1 MAFKL
6 FDTKQKQQVE
16 FTPLTAG
23 EVKIYNCGPTVYS
36 TAHIGNFRSFVFA
49 DLLRRYFEYRGLKVT
64 QVMNITD
71 VGHLTEDDRADA
83 GGEDKLQKTA
93 RELGWDPFK
102 VARHFEDGFHA
113 DRKALNIQDA
123 HQYPRATDHIPEMLV
138 QVQQLLDRDHA
149 YIPEGT
155 GEVYYDIS
163 SFPEYGKLSG
173 KVTED
178 LEAGARVEVN
188 QVKKNPAD
196 FALWKT
202 DQAHL
207 MQWEPSADATWAAF
221 PGQRPEL
228 DPRISKGFP
237 GWHIECSAMS
247 SRYLGETFD
256 IHTGGEDNI
265 FPHHECEIAQATGAT
280 GAEYSR
286 YWMHVRHLLVNGKK
300 MSKSEG
306 TLYNLEDLTAKGY
319 SALEIRYL
327 LLANH
332 YRQPMNFTLEG
343 LDAARASIARLQT
356 CRDLLVERQA
366 LSAEADAES
375 QKGAEVSAAIAKFE
389 GGFGEALDDDLNTAN
404 GLAALFEFVSAVNRL
419 QPSGSA
425 AELALA
431 ALDRC
436 DHVLGVLSRES
447 NSGTISKAELES
459 ECESAPSP
467 EATKALL
474 AQASL
479 NPGELRQ
486 IALARH
492 AARKNKDWP
501 TADAIRDGLKALGVL
516 FEDTPQGVRFKL
528 P

>member
-113 DRKALNIQDA
+113 DRKALGIQDA
-123 HQYPRATDHIPEMLV
+123 HEYPRATDHVPEMLV
-138 QVQQLLDRDHA
+138 QVQQLLDRGHA
-149 YIPEGT
+149 YIPEGS

-163 SFPEYGKLSG
+163 SFPEYGELSG

-178 LEAGARVEVN
+178 LEAGARVEIN
-188 QVKKNPAD
+188 QLKKNPAD

-207 MQWEPSADATWAAF
+207 MQWDPAADSTWAAY
-221 PGQRPEL
+221 PGARPKL
-228 DPRISKGFP
+228 DPRITKGFP

-280 GAEYSR
+280 GAEYAR

-366 LSAEADAES
+366 LPPEGGKTA
-375 QKGAEVSAAIAKFE
+375 QISAAIAKLNQ
-389 GGFGEALDDDLNTAN
+389 GFGDALDDDLNTAN

-419 QPSGSA
+419 QPA
-425 AELALA
+425 AADAELALR
-431 ALDRC
+431 ALDHT
-436 DHVLGVLSRES
+436 DHVLGVLSRQS
-447 NSGTISKAELES
+447 KSGTISKAELEA
-459 ECESAPSP
+459 ECVTAPSP
-467 EATKALL
+467 EAAKALL
-474 AQASL
+474 AQPSVSL
-479 NPGELRQ
+479 AELRQ
-486 IALARH
+486 VALARH

-501 TADAIRDGLKALGVL
+501 TADAIRDGLKAQGVL
-516 FEDTPQGVRFKL
+516 FEDTAQGVRFKL

>member
-1 MAFKL
+1 MAFNL
-6 FDTKQKQQVE
+6 YDTRQKRQVE
-16 FTPLTAG
+16 FQPLEAG
-23 EVKIYNCGPTVYS
+23 KVKIYNCGPTVYS

-49 DLLRRYFEYRGLKVT
+49 DLLRRYFEYRGFEVT

-102 VARHFEDGFHA
+102 VARHFEDGFHS
-113 DRKALNIQDA
+113 DRVALGIQNA
-123 HQYPRATDHIPEMLV
+123 HQYPRATDHIPDMLV
-138 QVQQLLDRDHA
+138 QVQQLLDRGHA

-173 KVTED
+173 KITED

-188 QVKKNPAD
+188 TVKRHPAD

-202 DQAHL
+202 EQGHL
-207 MQWEPSADATWAAF
+207 MQWDPHADATWEGY
-221 PGQRPEL
+221 PGARPKL
-228 DPRISKGFP
+228 DERIQKGFP

-247 SRYLGETFD
+247 SRYLGDTFD

-265 FPHHECEIAQATGAT
+265 FPHHECEIAQAKGAT
-280 GAEYSR
+280 DGEFSR
-286 YWMHVRHLLVNGKK
+286 YWMHARHLLVNNKK

-306 TLYNLEDLTAKGY
+306 TLYTLEDLKAKGY
-319 SALEIRYL
+319 TAKEIRYL
-327 LLANH
+327 LLSNH

-343 LDAARASIARLQT
+343 LDAARASMGRLQT
-356 CRDLLVERQA
+356 CRDLLVERKE
-366 LSAEADAES
+366 LSEEPKSAEVDEA
-375 QKGAEVSAAIAKFE
+375 VAKLE
-389 GGFGEALDDDLNTAN
+389 RGFGESLDDDLNTAN
-404 GLAALFEFVSAVNRL
+404 ALAAVFEFVNGINRV
-419 QPSGSA
+419 QPTGADA
-425 AELALA
+425 AKALA
-431 ALDRC
+431 ALDRA
-436 DHVLGVLSRES
+436 DHVLGVLNKES
-447 NSGTISKAELES
+447 KSGTISKAELDAEVDQ
-459 ECESAPSP
+459 APSP
-467 EATKALL
+467 ERAKELL
-474 AQASL
+474 AQPSL
-479 NPGELRQ
+479 SPAELRQ
-486 IALARH
+486 VALARH
-492 AARKNKDWP
+492 AARKNKDWG